1 MPSLKETLHLALR
14 ARAIVVFSAR
24 SNAEDDPALLAARRQ
39 IFAALLNRLAQLHID
54 RAVPASF
61 SRGEPYVEDKRKI
74 ACTITA
80 NFIFPGYISPF
91 DFWLY
96 GAHVIGTQHGNILH
110 IQVDRRIS
118 QQLWDDVR
126 LKIPFKEKFIIGY
139 LASYMPTI
147 NRLLLDNRYYEGHL
161 LSRTYA
167 IFEAVR
173 VSLTANDRRMQLN
186 WPISFA
192 PFPPSAKIAQNVKEP
207 YVHDFVDSINSYFTS
222 DFDDCIRRIVTSAEN
237 FFETR
242 GWRAK
247 PLPETLLQKL
257 LGLLGLKSNSRPNA
271 FRRVLSDNI
280 DTKKLSGEVINENI
294 QFIYTIR
301 NRIVHRGF
309 RMSTSSG
316 LFCDKAIA
324 TLKYLINGYCGNA
337 AISRYVDT
345 LYMQFKMQCSEFGEL
360 YNLDVIEKMR
370 SHATS
375 DGPAIDSAA
384 AFNKF
389 MFGALRFT
397 ERDRHSISR

>member
-1 MPSLKETLHLALR
+1 MASLREALLLR
-14 ARAIVVFSAR
+14 LRDRAITVFAVR
-24 SNAEDDPALLAARRQ
+24 SNAEDDPALLAARKQ
-39 IFAALLNRLAQLHID
+39 IFAALLNRLAHLHIN
-54 RAVPASF
+54 RPAPESF
-61 SRGEPYVEDKRKI
+61 SIGQPYVEDKRKI

-80 NFIFPGYISPF
+80 TFIFPGYISPF

-96 GAHVIGTQHGNILH
+96 GAHLIGIQHGNILR
-110 IQVDRRIS
+110 IQVHRQIS

-147 NRLLLDNRYYEGHL
+147 NRHLLDNRYYEGHL

-167 IFEAVR
+167 IFEAVS
-173 VSLTANDRRMQLN
+173 VSVTVKGQRMQLN

-192 PFPPSAKIAQNVKEP
+192 PFPPSARIAQNVREP

-247 PLPETLLQKL
+247 PLPETLLRKL
-257 LGLLGLKSNSRPNA
+257 LGLLGLKLKKRPNT

-280 DTKKLSGEVINENI
+280 DKKKLSGDVINENM
-294 QFIYTIR
+294 QFIYTVR
-301 NRIVHRGF
+301 NRIVHGGF

-324 TLKYLINGYCGNA
+324 TLKYLIAGYCGDA
-337 AISRYVDT
+337 VISRYVNT
-345 LYMQFKMQCSEFGEL
+345 LYSQFKMQCSELGEM

-370 SHATS
+370 SNLTS
-375 DGPAIDSAA
+375 KEPPIDSAA
-384 AFNKF
+384 ALNKF

-397 ERDRHSISR
+397 KRDRHSISR